1 MDTLISHSSALWAL
15 RRTRDGALG
24 SSLRFSAQP
33 VPANAPRAGDLSHV
47 SLHLPGIYTMDGEPE
62 FITRDPCGSRHGNG
76 FVSHVFRTEVP
87 QGSTIDFG
95 GGVRCASPALLALLM
110 APDLSRLELT
120 VLLSELMGLYS
131 IVPEADGG
139 MIQRSVSLA
148 VPEDF
153 ERLLACVGSVNGA
166 SLLREALGDACVKS
180 GSPRETKLSL
190 RLGLSCSKKGY
201 GLPVLSMNDPLE
213 VERIGSHFDEHGI
226 RRPDIL
232 IKAPNGRRR
241 PGEFSGVAFEYN
253 GSIHNTQRGL
263 ARDIRRSNE
272 LRAIGLKEYEI
283 DAELYRDHGYMEDIA
298 EHARRDAG
306 FPRRH
311 ISAESAYLRRIRHEE
326 LYWELERIDGIHWGD
341 KRRK

>member
-1 MDTLISHSSALWAL
+1 
-15 RRTRDGALG
+15 
-24 SSLRFSAQP
+24 
-33 VPANAPRAGDLSHV
+33 
-47 SLHLPGIYTMDGEPE
+47 
-62 FITRDPCGSRHGNG
+62 
-76 FVSHVFRTEVP
+76 
-87 QGSTIDFG
+87 
-95 GGVRCASPALLALLM
+95 M

-139 MIQRSVSLA
+139 MIQRTVPLA

-153 ERLLACVGSVNGA
+153 ERLLAYVGSVNGA
-166 SLLREALGDACVKS
+166 PLLREALGDACVRS

-213 VERIGSHFDEHGI
+213 VERIGSHFDGRGI

-232 IKAPNGRRR
+232 IKAPDGRNR

-298 EHARRDAG
+298 ERARRDAG
-306 FPRRH
+306 YPRRH
-311 ISAESAYLRRIRHEE
+311 ISAESAYRRRTRHED